1 MEIKIQNIETIR
13 DAARQF
19 LTAISAPLEGGQGL
33 VIAFY
38 GKMGAG
44 KTTFIKALCE
54 ELGVEDVI
62 TSPTFAIVNEYT
74 AYPHPLP
81 KGGTSDSSPSEKS
94 GEVSIYHFDFY
105 RIKRLEEV
113 YDMGYEDYFYSGNLC
128 LIEWPELIEDLLPE
142 DALRVTIE
150 EQSDGT
156 RRITW

>member
-1 MEIKIQNIETIR
+1 MEIKIHDIDNIQQ
-13 DAARQF
+13 AARQF
-19 LTAISAPLEGGQGL
+19 IEGIKNILEPTSNIPK

-62 TSPTFAIVNEYT
+62 TSPTFAIVNEYEVNEN
-74 AYPHPLP
+74 
-81 KGGTSDSSPSEKS
+81 SSRCTLHSSLKK
-94 GEVSIYHFDFY
+94 IYHFDFY
-105 RIKRLEEV
+105 RIKKIEEV

-142 DALRVTIE
+142 EALCVTIE
-150 EQSDGT
+150 EQSDGS
-156 RRITW
+156 RLISC

>member
-1 MEIKIQNIETIR
+1 MEKSIKIANQNTLPSGGEGVGLR
-13 DAARQF
+13 EAARQF
-19 LTAISAPLEGGQGL
+19 INANALQEKGL

-74 AYPHPLP
+74 V
-81 KGGTSDSSPSEKS
+81 DSQ
-94 GEVSIYHFDFY
+94 SIYHFDFY
-105 RIKRLEEV
+105 RIKKIEEV

-150 EQSDGT
+150 EQPDGS
-156 RRITW
+156 RIIAW